1 MTAEN
6 PAPADPLVTDLVTR
20 ARNGDELAWDAL
32 VDLYAPL
39 VWSICRGYRLDR
51 ADVEDVAQSVWL
63 YLVDHLDRI
72 REPAALSGWLA
83 IVTRRECVR
92 VRRAA
97 QRPCAGYALDADALP
112 DEQAVT
118 AEQEL
123 LTAERHAAL
132 REAFGRLPP
141 GCRRLLALLLADPP
155 MPYTE
160 ISARLGMRVG
170 SIGPSRGRCLDKL
183 RRDPAIAALLDAP
196 PGPEF
201 TRP

>member
-20 ARNGDELAWDAL
+20 ARNGDELAWDVL
-32 VDLYAPL
+32 VDRYAPL
-39 VWSICRGYRLDR
+39 VWSICRGYQLDR
-51 ADVEDVAQSVWL
+51 ADVEDVAQCVWL
-63 YLVDHLDRI
+63 CLFGHLDRI
-72 REPAALSGWLA
+72 RDPAALPGWLV

-97 QRPCAGYALDADALP
+97 RRRCAGYELDCDTVP

-132 REAFGRLPP
+132 CEAFERLPP

-160 ISARLGMRVG
+160 ISARLGVRVG
-170 SIGPSRGRCLDKL
+170 SIGPSRARCLDRL
-183 RRDPAIAALLDAP
+183 RRDPAIAALLDAR
-196 PGPEF
+196 GPEL